1 MNNQELLFYSLQ
13 LRLVKGQPG
22 DPAGQKV
29 ELIALPEGPGEPRR
43 AHFEQWEPLS
53 HRLSAVTSSTPFHL
67 KVIYR
72 TLHAGLT
79 ASLIDRATG
88 NPANLFSP
96 SIERSGFSQLVPGCS
111 PCGSHRKSQNLLYA
125 GFRTDYGGT
134 ITCAPQEEQMPE
146 KQQRVLEYEAA
157 GASDQGRT
165 RKTNEDVY
173 GLSLNNREG
182 ACNFVVCDG
191 MGGAAAGEVASRMA
205 VEAMLH
211 AMSQGA
217 LTRET
222 FQQAVDAANHSVH
235 RSAEQDPARAGMG
248 TTLVAMAT
256 RGNHAWVAHVGDS
269 RCYRLR
275 DGKLERLTHDHSL
288 VDEQVRLG
296 QLTPAQAETSP
307 MRNVI
312 TRAVG
317 TQDEVDA
324 DVIEF
329 AVAPGDLYL
338 LASDGLMREVDDE
351 RIAGIL
357 RASEGLEETCAK
369 LIRAANEAGGR
380 DNITCVL
387 ARAR

>member
-1 MNNQELLFYSLQ
+1 M
-13 LRLVKGQPG
+13 
-22 DPAGQKV
+22 
-29 ELIALPEGPGEPRR
+29 
-43 AHFEQWEPLS
+43 
-53 HRLSAVTSSTPFHL
+53 
-67 KVIYR
+67 
-72 TLHAGLT
+72 
-79 ASLIDRATG
+79 
-88 NPANLFSP
+88 
-96 SIERSGFSQLVPGCS
+96 
-111 PCGSHRKSQNLLYA
+111 
-125 GFRTDYGGT
+125 
-134 ITCAPQEEQMPE
+134 
-146 KQQRVLEYEAA
+146 
-157 GASDQGRT
+157 
-165 RKTNEDVY
+165 
-173 GLSLNNREG
+173 
-182 ACNFVVCDG
+182 
-191 MGGAAAGEVASRMA
+191 
-205 VEAMLH
+205 
-211 AMSQGA
+211 

-256 RGNHAWVAHVGDS
+256 RGDRAWVAHVGDS

-275 DGKLERLTHDHSL
+275 DGGLERLTHDHSL

-329 AVAPGDLYL
+329 AVARGDLYL

-357 RASEGLEETCAK
+357 RASGELEQTCAQ
-369 LIRAANEAGGR
+369 LIEAANEAGGR

>member
-1 MNNQELLFYSLQ
+1 MVAQ
-13 LRLVKGQPG
+13 LR
-22 DPAGQKV
+22 A
-29 ELIALPEGPGEPRR
+29 R
-43 AHFEQWEPLS
+43 PL
-53 HRLSAVTSSTPFHL
+53 
-67 KVIYR
+67 
-72 TLHAGLT
+72 
-79 ASLIDRATG
+79 
-88 NPANLFSP
+88 
-96 SIERSGFSQLVPGCS
+96 
-111 PCGSHRKSQNLLYA
+111 RK
-125 GFRTDYGGT
+125 
-134 ITCAPQEEQMPE
+134 EQMPD
-146 KQQRVLEYEAA
+146 KQQKVLEYEAA

-165 RKTNEDVY
+165 RKSNEDAY
-173 GLSLNNREG
+173 GLDLRNDQG
-182 ACNFVVCDG
+182 VCNFVVCDG
-191 MGGAAAGEVASRMA
+191 MGGAAAGEIASRMA

-211 AMSQGA
+211 AMSDGV

-235 RSAEQDPARAGMG
+235 HSAEQNPARAGMG

-256 RGNHAWVAHVGDS
+256 RGNRAWVAHVGDS
-269 RCYRLR
+269 RCYRMR
-275 DGKLERLTHDHSL
+275 DGGLERLTHDHSL

-329 AVAPGDLYL
+329 VVAHGDMYL

-357 RASEGLEETCAK
+357 RESGELEQTCAQ

>member
-1 MNNQELLFYSLQ
+1 MVAQ
-13 LRLVKGQPG
+13 LMC
-22 DPAGQKV
+22 
-29 ELIALPEGPGEPRR
+29 
-43 AHFEQWEPLS
+43 
-53 HRLSAVTSSTPFHL
+53 STG
-67 KVIYR
+67 K
-72 TLHAGLT
+72 
-79 ASLIDRATG
+79 
-88 NPANLFSP
+88 
-96 SIERSGFSQLVPGCS
+96 
-111 PCGSHRKSQNLLYA
+111 
-125 GFRTDYGGT
+125 
-134 ITCAPQEEQMPE
+134 QMPE

-165 RKTNEDVY
+165 RKSNEDFY

-211 AMSQGA
+211 AMSQGP

-222 FQQAVDAANHSVH
+222 FQNAVDAANHSVH
-235 RSAEQDPARAGMG
+235 HSAEQDPARAGMG

-256 RGNHAWVAHVGDS
+256 RGNRAWVAHVGDS
-269 RCYRLR
+269 RCYRMR
-275 DGKLERLTHDHSL
+275 DGSLERLTHDHSL

-357 RASEGLEETCAK
+357 RASGELEQTCGQ
-369 LIRAANEAGGR
+369 LIKAANEAGGR
-380 DNITCVL
+380 DNITCLVV
-387 ARAR
+387 RAR

>member
-1 MNNQELLFYSLQ
+1 MVAQS
-13 LRLVKGQPG
+13 
-22 DPAGQKV
+22 
-29 ELIALPEGPGEPRR
+29 R
-43 AHFEQWEPLS
+43 ARP
-53 HRLSAVTSSTPFHL
+53 HR
-67 KVIYR
+67 
-72 TLHAGLT
+72 
-79 ASLIDRATG
+79 
-88 NPANLFSP
+88 
-96 SIERSGFSQLVPGCS
+96 
-111 PCGSHRKSQNLLYA
+111 
-125 GFRTDYGGT
+125 
-134 ITCAPQEEQMPE
+134 EEQMPD

-157 GASDQGRT
+157 GATDQGRT
-165 RKTNEDVY
+165 RKSNEDFY
-173 GLSLNNREG
+173 GLSLNNREA

-205 VEAMLH
+205 VEAMLR
-211 AMSQGA
+211 AMNNGV

-222 FQQAVDAANHSVH
+222 FQEAVDVANHSVH
-235 RSAEQDPARAGMG
+235 LSAEQDPARAGMG

-256 RGNHAWVAHVGDS
+256 RENRAWVAHVGDS
-269 RCYRLR
+269 RCYRFR
-275 DGKLERLTHDHSL
+275 EGKLERLTHDHSL

-329 AVAPGDLYL
+329 MVSPEDLYL
-338 LASDGLMREVDDE
+338 LASDGLTREVDDE

-357 RASEGLEETCAK
+357 RHAEGLEQTCAR
-369 LIRAANEAGGR
+369 LIQAANEAGGR

-387 ARAR
+387 VRAR

>member
-1 MNNQELLFYSLQ
+1 
-13 LRLVKGQPG
+13 
-22 DPAGQKV
+22 
-29 ELIALPEGPGEPRR
+29 
-43 AHFEQWEPLS
+43 
-53 HRLSAVTSSTPFHL
+53 
-67 KVIYR
+67 
-72 TLHAGLT
+72 
-79 ASLIDRATG
+79 
-88 NPANLFSP
+88 
-96 SIERSGFSQLVPGCS
+96 
-111 PCGSHRKSQNLLYA
+111 
-125 GFRTDYGGT
+125 
-134 ITCAPQEEQMPE
+134 MPD

-165 RKTNEDVY
+165 RKSNEDAY
-173 GLSLNNREG
+173 GLNLNNAEA

-191 MGGAAAGEVASRMA
+191 MGGAAAGEIASQLA

-211 AMSQGA
+211 AMSPA
-217 LTRET
+217 LVTSKT
-222 FQQAVDAANHSVH
+222 FQQAVDVANESVH
-235 RSAEQDPARAGMG
+235 RSAVQNPSRAGMG

-269 RCYRLR
+269 RCYRMR
-275 DGKLERLTHDHSL
+275 AGHLERLTLDHSL

-324 DVIEF
+324 DMIEF
-329 AVAPGDLYL
+329 AVEPGDVYL
-338 LASDGLMREVDDE
+338 LASDGLMREIDDAK
-351 RIAGIL
+351 IASIL
-357 RASEGLEETCAK
+357 GKAGDLQQTCAQ
-369 LIRAANEAGGR
+369 LIAAANEAGGH

>member
-1 MNNQELLFYSLQ
+1 
-13 LRLVKGQPG
+13 
-22 DPAGQKV
+22 
-29 ELIALPEGPGEPRR
+29 
-43 AHFEQWEPLS
+43 
-53 HRLSAVTSSTPFHL
+53 
-67 KVIYR
+67 
-72 TLHAGLT
+72 
-79 ASLIDRATG
+79 
-88 NPANLFSP
+88 
-96 SIERSGFSQLVPGCS
+96 
-111 PCGSHRKSQNLLYA
+111 
-125 GFRTDYGGT
+125 
-134 ITCAPQEEQMPE
+134 MPD
-146 KQQRVLEYEAA
+146 KQQKVLEYEAA

-165 RKTNEDVY
+165 RKSNEDAY
-173 GLSLNNREG
+173 GLDLRNDQG
-182 ACNFVVCDG
+182 VCNFIVCDG
-191 MGGAAAGEVASRMA
+191 MGGAAAGEIASRMA

-211 AMSQGA
+211 AMSDGV

-222 FQQAVDAANHSVH
+222 FQEAVDAANHSVH
-235 RSAEQDPARAGMG
+235 HSAEQNPARAGMG

-256 RGNHAWVAHVGDS
+256 RGDRAWVAHVGDS
-269 RCYRLR
+269 RCYRMR
-275 DGKLERLTHDHSL
+275 DGGLERLTHDHSL

-329 AVAPGDLYL
+329 VVARGDLYL

-357 RASEGLEETCAK
+357 RGSGELDQTCTQ

>member
-1 MNNQELLFYSLQ
+1 MVAQ
-13 LRLVKGQPG
+13 LMC
-22 DPAGQKV
+22 
-29 ELIALPEGPGEPRR
+29 
-43 AHFEQWEPLS
+43 
-53 HRLSAVTSSTPFHL
+53 
-67 KVIYR
+67 
-72 TLHAGLT
+72 
-79 ASLIDRATG
+79 
-88 NPANLFSP
+88 
-96 SIERSGFSQLVPGCS
+96 SQGML
-111 PCGSHRKSQNLLYA
+111 
-125 GFRTDYGGT
+125 
-134 ITCAPQEEQMPE
+134 MPE
-146 KQQRVLEYEAA
+146 KQQRMLEYEAA

-165 RKTNEDVY
+165 RKSNEDFY

-205 VEAMLH
+205 VEAMLQ
-211 AMSQGA
+211 AMSQGP

-222 FQQAVDAANHSVH
+222 FQHAVDEANHSVH
-235 RSAEQDPARAGMG
+235 HSAEQNPDRAGMG
-248 TTLVAMAT
+248 TTLVALAT

-275 DGKLERLTHDHSL
+275 DELLERLTHDHSL

-296 QLTPAQAETSP
+296 QLTPAQAERSP

-324 DVIEF
+324 DLIDFDVM
-329 AVAPGDLYL
+329 PGDLYL

-357 RASEGLEETCAK
+357 RESGELDQTCTQ